1 MFEVHAL
8 AGRCGGPSRLNIA
21 KHMYFGTK
29 GIRRTRDALD
39 ALMMYALL
47 CKEVSNNL
55 TFSDESLFNDV
66 SEVEISTNLILI
78 DIFSHNS
85 QQEKCL
91 TFLRLFVWF
100 SSRI

>member
-1 MFEVHAL
+1 MFQVHAL

-29 GIRRTRDALD
+29 GIRRTRDALV
-39 ALMMYALL
+39 ALYALL
-47 CKEVSNNL
+47 RKKVSNNL
-55 TFSDESLFNDV
+55 TFSDESLFNVV
-66 SEVEISTNLILI
+66 SKVEISTNLILI

-91 TFLRLFVWF
+91 LCVSKTFRLLFL
-100 SSRI
+100 